1 MGTTILI
8 QLIKS
13 ITSQV
18 SKEISMVKIHCKSYT
33 VPLVENSDGIKY
45 KSNLFCQN
53 RRFISSCWLFLVA
66 KKKKKKKKEKR
77 EKDCEKKKQKKLQTV
92 VSAIPNCPIKLAYA
106 LIMHHMRTG

>member
-45 KSNLFCQN
+45 KSKLFCQN

-66 KKKKKKKKEKR
+66 KKKNKKKKKKEKR
-77 EKDCEKKKQKKLQTV
+77 EKDCEKKKKKTTDR
-92 VSAIPNCPIKLAYA
+92 SIGYP
-106 LIMHHMRTG
+106 

>member
-8 QLIKS
+8 QLMKKS

-33 VPLVENSDGIKY
+33 VPFVENSDGIKY
-45 KSNLFCQN
+45 KSKLFCQN

-66 KKKKKKKKEKR
+66 KKKKKERKKEK
-77 EKDCEKKKQKKLQTV
+77 KTTVKKKKKKNYR
-92 VSAIPNCPIKLAYA
+92 P
-106 LIMHHMRTG
+106 

>member
-8 QLIKS
+8 QLIKKS

-45 KSNLFCQN
+45 KSKLFCQN

-66 KKKKKKKKEKR
+66 KKKKERKKEKKKTVKKKK
-77 EKDCEKKKQKKLQTV
+77 KKTTDR
-92 VSAIPNCPIKLAYA
+92 SIGYP
-106 LIMHHMRTG
+106 

>member
-8 QLIKS
+8 QLIKKS

-45 KSNLFCQN
+45 KSKLFCQN

-66 KKKKKKKKEKR
+66 KKKKERKKEKKRTVKKKK
-77 EKDCEKKKQKKLQTV
+77 KKLQTV

>member
-8 QLIKS
+8 QLIKKS

-18 SKEISMVKIHCKSYT
+18 SKEISLVKIHCKSYT

-45 KSNLFCQN
+45 KSKLFCQN

-66 KKKKKKKKEKR
+66 KKKKKKKKKKERKEK
-77 EKDCEKKKQKKLQTV
+77 ECEKKKKQQKKNYR
-92 VSAIPNCPIKLAYA
+92 P
-106 LIMHHMRTG
+106 

>member
-8 QLIKS
+8 QLIKKS

-18 SKEISMVKIHCKSYT
+18 SKEISLVKIHCKSYT

-45 KSNLFCQN
+45 KSKLFCQN

-66 KKKKKKKKEKR
+66 KKKKKKKKERKKIKR
-77 EKDCEKKKQKKLQTV
+77 L
-92 VSAIPNCPIKLAYA
+92 
-106 LIMHHMRTG
+106 

>member
-8 QLIKS
+8 QLIKKL

-18 SKEISMVKIHCKSYT
+18 SKEISMVKVHCKCYT

-45 KSNLFCQN
+45 KSKLFYQN

-66 KKKKKKKKEKR
+66 KTKKKKKKE
-77 EKDCEKKKQKKLQTV
+77 EKKKTVKEKLQTV

>member
-8 QLIKS
+8 QLIKKS

-18 SKEISMVKIHCKSYT
+18 SKEISLVKIHCKSYT

-45 KSNLFCQN
+45 KSKLFCQN

-66 KKKKKKKKEKR
+66 KKKKKKKER
-77 EKDCEKKKQKKLQTV
+77 KK
-92 VSAIPNCPIKLAYA
+92 IKIL
-106 LIMHHMRTG
+106 

>member
-8 QLIKS
+8 QLIKKS

-45 KSNLFCQN
+45 KSKLFCQN

-66 KKKKKKKKEKR
+66 KKKKERKKEKKRTVKKKKKNYR
-77 EKDCEKKKQKKLQTV
+77 
-92 VSAIPNCPIKLAYA
+92 P
-106 LIMHHMRTG
+106 

>member
-45 KSNLFCQN
+45 KSKLFCQN

-66 KKKKKKKKEKR
+66 KKKKQKKKKKKKEK
-77 EKDCEKKKQKKLQTV
+77 KTVKKKKKTTDR
-92 VSAIPNCPIKLAYA
+92 SIGYP
-106 LIMHHMRTG
+106 

>member
-8 QLIKS
+8 QLIKKS

-45 KSNLFCQN
+45 KSKLFCQN

-66 KKKKKKKKEKR
+66 KKKKRKKERKKRKGLGKKKKKTTDR
-77 EKDCEKKKQKKLQTV
+77 
-92 VSAIPNCPIKLAYA
+92 SIGYP
-106 LIMHHMRTG
+106 

>member
-66 KKKKKKKKEKR
+66 KKKKKKKKK
-77 EKDCEKKKQKKLQTV
+77 KEKKTVKKKNKKNYR
-92 VSAIPNCPIKLAYA
+92 P
-106 LIMHHMRTG
+106 

>member
-45 KSNLFCQN
+45 KSKLFCQN

-66 KKKKKKKKEKR
+66 KKKKKKKKKEK
-77 EKDCEKKKQKKLQTV
+77 KTVKKKQKKLQTV